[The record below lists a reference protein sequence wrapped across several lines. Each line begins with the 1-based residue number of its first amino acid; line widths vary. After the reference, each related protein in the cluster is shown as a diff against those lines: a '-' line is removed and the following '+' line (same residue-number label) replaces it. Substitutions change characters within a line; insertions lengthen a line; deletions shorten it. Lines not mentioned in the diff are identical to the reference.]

1 MPRNDCEW
9 MIKEGHRK
17 KVCWSIDKEQKKTQG
32 WVFEGEPAPKK
43 EHTPEPIKLPEI
55 AVEVGVDA
63 YDDESIAYNV
73 QGEREPLDEM
83 TKAELL
89 EWAMD
94 QGHDLPNNDRKSEIL
109 EACKQIEAE
118 G

>member
-1 MPRNDCEW
+1 MPRNQCEEFS
-9 MIKEGHRK
+9 KGGK
-17 KVCWSIDKEQKKTQG
+17 KRTLCWSIDKQQYRLNG
-32 WVFEGEPAPKK
+32 WQLVGEPAPA
-43 EHTPEPIKLPEI
+43 PEPAPEKLPEI

-73 QGEREPLDEM
+73 QEERHPLEEM

-89 EWAMD
+89 DWALD

-109 EACKQIEAE
+109 AACKKILADS
-118 G
+118 